1 MHDYINFMFLLK
13 PTNWHAVIVDSM
25 YLYNLLIL
33 IMVSDDDVNVI
44 DVCLKIKH
52 DVHVHLHIII
62 YIFTYIYIFKHARS
76 VPYRSHDKSI
86 QCHVVIHTYIDELV
100 RYIWHILVVSA

>member
-1 MHDYINFMFLLK
+1 MHDHINYIFLLK

-33 IMVSDDDVNVI
+33 IMVSGDDANVI
-44 DVCLKIKH
+44 DVCLKVKH

-62 YIFTYIYIFKHARS
+62 YIYLHIFIYLSMLGQFHI
-76 VPYRSHDKSI
+76 VPMINQYN
-86 QCHVVIHTYIDELV
+86 VM
-100 RYIWHILVVSA
+100 

>member
-1 MHDYINFMFLLK
+1 MHDHINYIFLLK

-25 YLYNLLIL
+25 YLYNLLLL
-33 IMVSDDDVNVI
+33 IMVSGDDTNVI

-62 YIFTYIYIFKHARS
+62 YIYLHIFIYLSMLGQFHI
-76 VPYRSHDKSI
+76 VPMINQYN
-86 QCHVVIHTYIDELV
+86 VM
-100 RYIWHILVVSA
+100 

>member
-1 MHDYINFMFLLK
+1 MHDHINYIFLLK

-33 IMVSDDDVNVI
+33 IMVSGDDANVI

-62 YIFTYIYIFKHARS
+62 YIYLHIFIYLSMLGQFHI
-76 VPYRSHDKSI
+76 VPMINQYN
-86 QCHVVIHTYIDELV
+86 VM
-100 RYIWHILVVSA
+100 

>member
-1 MHDYINFMFLLK
+1 MHDHINFIFLLK
-13 PTNWHAVIVDSM
+13 PTNWHAVI
-25 YLYNLLIL
+25 LYNLLLL
-33 IMVSDDDVNVI
+33 IMVSGDDANVI

-62 YIFTYIYIFKHARS
+62 YIFTYIYTFKHAKS
-76 VPYRSHDKSI
+76 VSYRSHDKSI

-100 RYIWHILVVSA
+100 R